1 MLFNYYVVYYHLTR
15 PHHPKFYSTIQDKT
29 LIILHMIGG
38 SLGINGL
45 YFGAILN
52 RKEICIIGA
61 MGGFFLHVPT
71 VIWNNRQTHGQRE
84 MSCPSYLMCWFLLVQ
99 SYIDFVLY
107 DASYQTVF
115 SCAMTLNIYAMVRV
129 YYMMGRPFIGDLQQ
143 SYDRTLFFAGLS
155 NFPIAQGMF
164 SVIYFLFGFHLW
176 NIYFKLLKPCPKFM
190 MRIERGYWDAVP
202 IELEKKRGMSFEDA
216 LEIETKNYPECK
228 KEAIAKALWVILAG
242 EETLMNIECIIDL
255 YKGWGM
261 QNAESAAHQTF
272 RHADLDHSGSL
283 DYHQFKK
290 EFHVMIDGIFLVG
303 EFQDVH
309 RENEKLVKKETTKTK
324 KKLVD

>member
-1 MLFNYYVVYYHLTR
+1 
-15 PHHPKFYSTIQDKT
+15 
-29 LIILHMIGG
+29 
-38 SLGINGL
+38 
-45 YFGAILN
+45 
-52 RKEICIIGA
+52 
-61 MGGFFLHVPT
+61 
-71 VIWNNRQTHGQRE
+71 
-84 MSCPSYLMCWFLLVQ
+84 
-99 SYIDFVLY
+99 
-107 DASYQTVF
+107 
-115 SCAMTLNIYAMVRV
+115 
-129 YYMMGRPFIGDLQQ
+129 
-143 SYDRTLFFAGLS
+143 
-155 NFPIAQGMF
+155 
-164 SVIYFLFGFHLW
+164 
-176 NIYFKLLKPCPKFM
+176 
-190 MRIERGYWDAVP
+190 
-202 IELEKKRGMSFEDA
+202 MSFEDA

-309 RENEKLVKKETTKTK
+309 RENEKLVKKETT
-324 KKLVD
+324 